1 MKLTTRTTFFT
12 ALVATLALAGCGTQ
26 MEPAQ
31 KALGEIESALTTAG
45 ADAAKYVPD
54 QLKSAN
60 DKLTEL
66 KAAFEKKDYAAVVT
80 GAPALLAEA
89 KGLADA
95 AAAKKKEFMEALNG
109 QWTSLSGAL
118 PQQVTEIENRLGVL
132 EKARKLP
139 DGITKDTLTNAKSGL
154 EQAKTLWGEATAAFG
169 AGNIEEAVTKAN
181 GVKARADELV
191 SVLGITPAAAP
202 ATPAS

>member
-1 MKLTTRTTFFT
+1 MKLQMRTTFFT
-12 ALVATLALAGCGTQ
+12 ALVATLALAGCANQ

-31 KALGEIESALTTAG
+31 KALAEVESTLANSG
-45 ADAAKYVPD
+45 AEAAKYVPG
-54 QLKSAN
+54 QLKAVN

-66 KAAFEKKDYAAVVT
+66 KASFENKDYKAVLA
-80 GAPALLAEA
+80 GAPTLLTEA
-89 KGLADA
+89 KALADT

-109 QWTSLSGAL
+109 QWSQFSRDL
-118 PQQVTEIENRLGVL
+118 PQQVTEIETRLGVL

-139 DGITKDTLTNAKSGL
+139 DGITKDTVTNAKAGL
-154 EQAKTLWGEATAAFG
+154 DQAKTLWGEATAAFG

-191 SVLGITPAAAP
+191 SVLGLAPAAPAAAG
-202 ATPAS
+202 

>member
-1 MKLTTRTTFFT
+1 MNSTMRTTFIT
-12 ALVATLALAGCGTQ
+12 ALVATLALAGCGNQ

-31 KALGEIESALTTAG
+31 KALGEVESTLSSVG

-54 QLKSAN
+54 QLKSTN

-66 KAAFEKKDYAAVVT
+66 KAAFDKKDYAAVVT

-109 QWTSLSGAL
+109 QWSSLSAAL
-118 PQQVTEIENRLGVL
+118 PQQVTEIETRLGVL

-139 DGITKDTLTNAKSGL
+139 DGITKETVTNAKAGL

-181 GVKARADELV
+181 GVKARAEELV
-191 SVLGITPAAAP
+191 SVLGIAPAAAP
-202 ATPAS
+202 AAPAA

>member
-1 MKLTTRTTFFT
+1 MKLTMRTTFIT
-12 ALVATLALAGCGTQ
+12 ALVATLALAGCGNQ

-31 KALGEIESALTTAG
+31 KALGEVESTLSSVG

-54 QLKSAN
+54 QLKATN
-60 DKLTEL
+60 DKLTAL
-66 KAAFEKKDYAAVVT
+66 KASFDKKDYAAVVT

-109 QWTSLSGAL
+109 QWSSLSAAL
-118 PQQVTEIENRLGVL
+118 PQQVTEIETRLGVL

-139 DGITKDTLTNAKSGL
+139 DGITKETVTNSKAGL

-191 SVLGITPAAAP
+191 SVLGIAPATAPAAP
-202 ATPAS
+202 AA